1 MPASVLI
8 LMEAASAAVTVCFT
22 DCIKFCAFPTSIS
35 VASMSSSVPGIKN
48 ELFYKETSHPVL
60 RAWLPSQLRGFSAG
74 SRWWGCAH
82 TLGAGSEEFVVSNEN
97 SKVLLTVL
105 ILLSVHSLASSLAS
119 LVTSSEDSAMALAME
134 ISSLLLPLSS

>member
-1 MPASVLI
+1 M
-8 LMEAASAAVTVCFT
+8 
-22 DCIKFCAFPTSIS
+22 
-35 VASMSSSVPGIKN
+35 
-48 ELFYKETSHPVL
+48 SHPVL
-60 RAWLPSQLRGFSAG
+60 RASLPSLLRGFSAG
-74 SRWWGCAH
+74 FQWSGCAH
-82 TLGAGSEEFVVSNEN
+82 TLEAGSEELVVSNEN